1 MSVHLITNGVVHRL
15 LGSFGVGGALFG
27 AGAGFSSDT
36 YLLLAAAVVFA
47 IATWRSRAPGLL
59 RQDNQALVSRL
70 KTRERELD
78 EAKAERAKIAGLFEG
93 AERQIAELKA
103 KDTSALFDLMTA
115 HDLRSND
122 IAAKLT
128 ELLEKLVAAA

>member
-15 LGSFGVGGALFG
+15 LGSFGVGGSLVG
-27 AGAGFSSDT
+27 AIGPLSSDT
-36 YLLLAAAVVFA
+36 YLLLAAAIVFA
-47 IATWRSRAPGLL
+47 LATWRSRAPGLL
-59 RQDNQALVSRL
+59 RQDNQALAGRL

-78 EAKAERAKIAGLFEG
+78 ETKAERAKLAGRLEA
-93 AERQIAELKA
+93 AEQQIAELKA

-122 IAAKLT
+122 IGAKLT
-128 ELLEKLVAAA
+128 ALLEQLVAAA